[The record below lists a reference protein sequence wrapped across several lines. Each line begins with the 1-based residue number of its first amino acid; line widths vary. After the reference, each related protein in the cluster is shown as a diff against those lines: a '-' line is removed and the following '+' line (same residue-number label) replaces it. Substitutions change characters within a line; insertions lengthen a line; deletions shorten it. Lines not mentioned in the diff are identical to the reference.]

1 MPYRKSRWTSD
12 SHRKEEE
19 DDDDDID
26 RSLPALT
33 TVFRI
38 SLGSPISNFGGIV
51 PFLFPSYVN

>member
-12 SHRKEEE
+12 SHRKEDDDD

-26 RSLPALT
+26 RSLMPALT

-38 SLGSPISNFGGIV
+38 SD
-51 PFLFPSYVN
+51 FLSLILV